1 MKNFR
6 LFGSSFG
13 GFSYKNR
20 KGSDH
25 KDVMGADD
33 NISEIYVDPDLGLT
47 DKIITFITFCD
58 SSFSRTFS
66 LKMSKTISFV
76 VVNLTLST
84 YFHDE

>member
-1 MKNFR
+1 MKNF
-6 LFGSSFG
+6 LLLGSSFG

-47 DKIITFITFCD
+47 DKTITFITFCD
-58 SSFSRTFS
+58 SSFSRIFS
-66 LKMSKTISFV
+66 LKMSVTIFLV
-76 VVNLTLST
+76 VVDLPLST
-84 YFHDE
+84 SFS